1 MKSTVTLETKDIRE
15 IIAKLLG
22 IPLEDVIPNR
32 YTFSVSGM
40 TAEQIAEKI
49 KKAGEDPAK

>member
-15 IIAKLLG
+15 IIAKFLG
-22 IPLEDVIPNR
+22 IALEDVIPNR

-49 KKAGEDPAK
+49 KKAGENPAK

>member
-15 IIAKLLG
+15 IIAKFLG

>member
-15 IIAKLLG
+15 IIAKFLG
-22 IPLEDVIPNR
+22 ISQEDVIPNR

>member
-15 IIAKLLG
+15 IIAKFLG
-22 IPLEDVIPNR
+22 IALEDVIPNR

-40 TAEQIAEKI
+40 TAEEITEKI
-49 KKAGEDPAK
+49 KKAVDPVK